1 MLHLMG
7 PETLPRVGRPRPA
20 NPESPGTGL
29 CRDPGPLRARLRLR
43 VRAPVLSHVP
53 AVPQVSCHAPAV
65 GAEAREEYVRVVDA
79 MGQKL
84 RAAQYNGGYFDRG
97 AKAGG
102 RLCTPEGWFSCQVR
116 CVPFAV
122 GCPGAR

>member
-1 MLHLMG
+1 M
-7 PETLPRVGRPRPA
+7 
-20 NPESPGTGL
+20 
-29 CRDPGPLRARLRLR
+29 
-43 VRAPVLSHVP
+43 
-53 AVPQVSCHAPAV
+53 

-122 GCPGAR
+122 GCPGARGACPPVGVGQGTSCPRPAGHSLVRVGGLRASAPTPSQWQRVP